1 MDIRSSLDGLKSL
14 LGVTAPATP
23 PTQSKPSSAS
33 SPSALSS
40 DRATF
45 SSAGSQVAQTAN
57 DADIRMD
64 KVSSIQAQLAAGTY
78 NIPPSAVASKMV
90 EAMLGSRA

>member
-14 LGVTAPATP
+14 LGVTAPPTP
-23 PTQSKPSSAS
+23 ATQSKPSSAAA
-33 SPSALSS
+33 PSALTS

-90 EAMLGSRA
+90 EAMLGSHA

>member
-14 LGVTAPATP
+14 LGVTASATP
-23 PTQSKPSSAS
+23 PAQSKPSGAS
-33 SPSALSS
+33 SPSALPS

-45 SSAGSQVAQTAN
+45 SSAGNQVAQTAS
-57 DADIRMD
+57 DTDIRMD

-90 EAMLGSRA
+90 EAMLGSHA